1 MSGYA
6 HVIRWRYAFVGLQCL
21 ALVGFVGVFWLRSA
35 PAAKAVRSL
44 DAGHVL
50 RPGDLVLQASEPLI
64 GQALRDPV
72 RTGDPIRPEHV
83 RPAPAAIA
91 ATTSSGSVAA
101 LITMAEDQVTR
112 YGLTAG
118 VKVLVRR
125 HALPDLPGS
134 VTSISCQQK
143 VCVLAVALE
152 ALPKEEVTLQSFS
165 TAELLPHQRATS
177 SPLKPH

>member
-6 HVIRWRYAFVGLQCL
+6 HVIHWRYAFVGLQCL
-21 ALVGFVGVFWLRSA
+21 ALAGFVGVFWLRSA
-35 PAAKAVRSL
+35 PAAKAVRPL

-50 RPGDLVLQASEPLI
+50 KPGDLVSQASEPLI
-64 GQALRDPV
+64 GKALRDPV

-83 RPAPAAIA
+83 TPAPTALA

-101 LITMAEDQVTR
+101 LVTMAEDQAAR
-112 YGLTAG
+112 CGLAAG

-134 VTSISCQQK
+134 VTSMSCQQK
-143 VCVLAVALE
+143 TCVVAVALE

-165 TAELLPHQRATS
+165 SAELLPRQPAAST
-177 SPLKPH
+177 P